1 MRATVCARC
10 VKCECWGSVRGE
22 ELTCRPVDPSA
33 LEWKARTGLISLRK
47 AAPDGVKDGVVGGE
61 RGEHSMV
68 ELAPQLCYSCLTTMT
83 PMAHRKDPVADN
95 VELPLWVGQKVA
107 VGRAEMK
114 AKLDGFLLS
123 DEEGDDDK
131 QNV

>member
-1 MRATVCARC
+1 MP
-10 VKCECWGSVRGE
+10 GE

-33 LEWKARTGLISLRK
+33 LEWKARTGLVSLGK
-47 AAPDGVKDGVVGGE
+47 PPPHSVKEGVVRDEPGGH
-61 RGEHSMV
+61 GMV

-107 VGRAEMK
+107 VGWAEMK